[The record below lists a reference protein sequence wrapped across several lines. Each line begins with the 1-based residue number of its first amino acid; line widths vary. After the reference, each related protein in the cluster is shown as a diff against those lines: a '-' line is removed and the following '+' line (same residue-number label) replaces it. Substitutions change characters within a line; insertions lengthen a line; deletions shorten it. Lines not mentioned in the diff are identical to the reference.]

1 MIADA
6 LKELLQA
13 TLVRAAEGE
22 SWLATHAPGAAARR
36 QGVIG
41 ELGDQAARPATL
53 RAKLTTALN
62 DLYTE
67 LRDDAS
73 RPALETCSLRT
84 SSTDMWSAW

>member
-1 MIADA
+1 MRAIAGA

-13 TLVRAAEGE
+13 ILVRAAEGE

-36 QGVIG
+36 LGVIA
-41 ELGDQAARPATL
+41 ELEAARPATL

-62 DLYTE
+62 NMYTE

-73 RPALETCSLRT
+73 RPALETCSLGT
-84 SSTDMWSAW
+84 SSTDM